1 MSPENV
7 YTSPRW
13 LHARERALARDG
25 ERCTVSRLLG
35 GRCGGTLHVH
45 HIVPLAEGGAPY
57 DLDNLGTSCAP
68 HHPTWEALRR
78 QLTTVR
84 SRSWRRCPHRHTS
97 REARRQ
103 CEARLNR
110 QLSSAA

>member
-1 MSPENV
+1 MSQHSI

-13 LHARERALARDG
+13 LAARERALARDG

-45 HIVPLAEGGAPY
+45 HIVPLADGGAPF
-57 DLDNLGTSCAP
+57 DLDNLGTSCAR
-68 HHPTWEALRR
+68 HHPRWEALRR
-78 QLTTVR
+78 AVLGGR
-84 SRSWRRCPHRHTS
+84 ERARRRCPHRHTS